1 LSDAER
7 TIDTVRRGLAAFSR
21 GDFEA
26 AAHEIHPDI
35 EWHVTFRLPD
45 LPLPKDVYRGP
56 EEVLQLWRAFTSA
69 WETMETEIEE
79 ILYVDAERALLR
91 VRFAG
96 RGAESGVGGEPHPLS
111 GLPPARGAAHLLTRP
126 RRRGVGAPR
135 PGPHRWLS

>member
-45 LPLPKDVYRGP
+45 LPLPNDVYRGP

-96 RGAESGVGGEPHPLS
+96 RGAESGVEVNRILFQAYRLREGRLIYSRGHDDEASARHDL
-111 GLPPARGAAHLLTRP
+111 GLTDG
-126 RRRGVGAPR
+126 
-135 PGPHRWLS
+135 